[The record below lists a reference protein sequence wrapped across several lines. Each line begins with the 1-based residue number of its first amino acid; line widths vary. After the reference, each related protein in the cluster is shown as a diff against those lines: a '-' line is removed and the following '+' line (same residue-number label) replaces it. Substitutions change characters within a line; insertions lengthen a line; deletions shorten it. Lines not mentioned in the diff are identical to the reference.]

1 MAHID
6 TTPTSTPA
14 RRRWR
19 RRPRLAAILAG
30 GLAAATL
37 VAAGPTQ
44 ALDPSGTGPRNPKN
58 FGFPHYYT
66 DDAGRALQLCVDGS
80 GRCDFAK
87 RSSLQPP
94 EGEAFY
100 FVATATLRAPGINLD
115 VEWALEAAWAGR
127 KPFVFDRLRIRG
139 HVNAAGTYNF
149 NTPYGRVRVT
159 AADPVEDRNV
169 NFTQDVGSR
178 GSFRQA
184 ARSPRAHITEFMVS
198 DKAFGKYLGNP
209 GARSTATVGG
219 KAATLSVTG
228 PAGRATTDKFFVMGK
243 RAHP

>member
-1 MAHID
+1 MALID
-6 TTPTSTPA
+6 TPPTSTRLA
-14 RRRWR
+14 RRRW

-44 ALDPSGTGPRNPKN
+44 ALDPSGTGPRNPKHM
-58 FGFPHYYT
+58 GFPNYYT

-87 RSSLQPP
+87 PSTLKPP
-94 EGEAFY
+94 DGEAFY

-127 KPFVFDRLRIRG
+127 KQIVFDRLRIRG
-139 HVNAAGTYNF
+139 HVSAAGTYSF
-149 NTPYGRVRVT
+149 DTPYGPATVR
-159 AADPVEDRNV
+159 AANPVEDRNV
-169 NFTQDVGSR
+169 NFTQDIGSR

-219 KAATLSVTG
+219 DAATLSVIG
-228 PAGRATTDKFFVMGK
+228 PAGSATTDKFFVMGK